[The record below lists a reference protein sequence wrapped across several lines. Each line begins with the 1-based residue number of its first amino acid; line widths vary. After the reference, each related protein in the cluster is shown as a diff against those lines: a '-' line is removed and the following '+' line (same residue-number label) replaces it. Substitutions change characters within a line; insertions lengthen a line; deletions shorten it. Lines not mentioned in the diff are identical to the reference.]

1 MNHLERDIQI
11 TDYDQKYF
19 QFTGKSSEFFGIWI
33 VNIFLTILTLG
44 IYSAWAKVRTHQ
56 YFYGN
61 TILDDSAFHYL
72 ANPLQILKGR
82 AIASLLF
89 VFYYMLNA
97 IFPLYGIGFA
107 IIIMAL
113 VPAIIVLSLSFK
125 MRNTGYRNI
134 TFHFERNFKR
144 AYAIY
149 AAPILV
155 YGALFIIAIIMSI
168 PQGPD
173 PATAST
179 LAKSEIE
186 NPPFAIFVVFLAMML
201 SYPFWEYLKANF
213 VISNTF
219 YGASRFNFETRAG
232 SFYKLY
238 ILAFVLFIFVIVVFG
253 FLLALLEGYPKQEIA
268 DPKLF
273 STGALVLG
281 AIPFYLWAYAYVQ
294 TKKTNLIFNHTVIND
309 MPLESNLTVTYMF
322 FLYVTNTIAIL
333 LSLGLLIPWSMIRS
347 ARYRAKTLSLLTA
360 TSLDSFIA
368 NQQEQVSAL
377 GEEFGDIFDIDV
389 GL

>member
-1 MNHLERDIQI
+1 MDHLERDIQI
-11 TDYDQKYF
+11 TDYDQKPF
-19 QFTGKSSEFFGIWI
+19 RFTGKSLEFFGIWI
-33 VNIFLTILTLG
+33 VNICLTILTLG

-61 TILDDSAFHYL
+61 TILDDSSFRYL
-72 ANPLQILKGR
+72 ASPLQILKGR

-89 VFYYMLNA
+89 VIYYILNA
-97 IFPLYGIGFA
+97 TFPIYGIGFA
-107 IIIMAL
+107 VIIMAL
-113 VPAIIVLSLSFK
+113 VPAIIVLSLSFRMK
-125 MRNTGYRNI
+125 NTGYRNI
-134 TFHFERNFKR
+134 TFHFERNFKQ
-144 AYAIY
+144 AYAVY
-149 AAPILV
+149 AAPIV
-155 YGALFIIAIIMSI
+155 AFGTLFIISIIMAI

-173 PATAST
+173 PISAGT
-179 LAKSEIE
+179 LARNEIE
-186 NPPFAIFVVFLAMML
+186 NPPFGIFAVFLAMIF

-213 VISNTF
+213 IISNTF
-219 YGASRFNFETRAG
+219 YGTSRFNFDTRAG

-238 ILAFVLFIFVIVVFG
+238 ILSLILFIFVIFVFG

-273 STGALVLG
+273 ATSFVILG
-281 AIPFYLWAYAYVQ
+281 AIPFYLWAFAYVQ
-294 TKKTNLIFNHTVIND
+294 TKKTNLIFNHTLIND

-360 TSLDSFIA
+360 TNLDSFIA
-368 NQQEQVSAL
+368 NQQEQVSAM